1 MRYNSGPAGV
11 SSGGTVYTRWGRTTC
26 PDTPGTEVVYS
37 GIVASSHYKENGGG
51 ANYLCLPNDPQPLET
66 TPGVQGDRAKLYGV
80 DYHFQP
86 DQSNVLNNVSTH
98 NPPCAVC
105 YTSQRETV
113 LMLPAKHTCPSSWTL
128 EYAGYL
134 VAEYHNHNSQ
144 VVFECMDKDPEC
156 VPGTVGWNRP
166 NGNPRHGGFF
176 FFTEV
181 SVCDAG
187 IPCPPYS
194 EGMELSC
201 AVCTK

>member
-1 MRYNSGPAGV
+1 M
-11 SSGGTVYTRWGRTTC
+11 
-26 PDTPGTEVVYS
+26 
-37 GIVASSHYKENGGG
+37 ASSHNKENGGG

-80 DYHFQP
+80 DYHFTET
-86 DQSNVLNNVSTH
+86 SILTNVKTH

-113 LMLPAKHTCPSSWTL
+113 LMLPAKPICPSSWTL

-134 VAEYHNHNSQ
+134 VTEHPSHNNRI
-144 VVFECMDKDPEC
+144 FECIDKDSEC
-156 VPGTVGWNRP
+156 IPSSIGWI
-166 NGNPRHGGFF
+166 NPSGSPPYGGFF
-176 FFTEV
+176 YFTEV
-181 SVCDAG
+181 ANCAAG